1 MKKFWIS
8 FIALLMGVVIGVG
21 IWHGIAYKDK
31 LESFAKD
38 SWDKIKSVFVKK
50 DNNQPTE
57 EQFSLDGLY
66 YINVNGDYSFVQIR
80 DYSPETQIGSYGI
93 VGGCMKDSQICLFK
107 GWESRIEVDSIRIV
121 EDEKYL
127 HLLYQNSNEIEC
139 QIMIYDKASKTLYY
153 DFSNGDQFP
162 GETYEEQLLSVMT
175 PFTEFV
181 EIECQHE
188 TIMDMTKTHPTCTEA
203 GLKKNWCYD
212 CNKLLGT
219 ETLPALGHNYV
230 GGKCT
235 RCGES
240 DPNYVE
246 ACEHDWVEDLSYV
259 PTAPSCGEYWDTQ
272 YKCSKCN
279 ETKLEKNG
287 PLPHDY
293 VNGVCSRCGESET
306 TITTPEI
313 AINDNT
319 LIISN
324 FDGNGTVNLYYRELG
339 TDAWSSYVAG
349 PVDEFDLTIL
359 LSRDWQPMERGKT
372 YEIYVTFSN
381 GNQVSSD
388 SNIVE
393 YAPEC
398 EHNFEK
404 ITCST
409 TCVSDGTEV
418 EECSICGVKRYNSIS
433 AYGHNYVNGVCS
445 RCGEGDPNSFS
456 EITLSINSSTSE
468 DFWLLFDVSSVKE
481 YLLSEDSGNTSG
493 FVFEVFLEN
502 STTHESN
509 KILTQ
514 TISLSDFNIR
524 FGVDKMFAS
533 NFSQGNYNLSIV
545 ISSSTNFKIDNIF
558 PVSFNH
564 DGSHYLLTLSA

>member
-31 LESFAKD
+31 LESFAKE

-57 EQFSLDGLY
+57 EQINLDGLY
-66 YINVNGDYSFVQIR
+66 YMNVNGDYSFVQLR
-80 DYSPETQIGSYGI
+80 DYSSETQTGSYGV

-107 GWESRIEVDSIRIV
+107 GWESRVELNPFNTT
-121 EDEKYL
+121 EDEQYIHVSYKD
-127 HLLYQNSNEIEC
+127 IENGVVYK
-139 QIMIYDKASKTLYY
+139 IAIYDKASKTLYY

-162 GETYEEQLLSVMT
+162 GGTYEEQLLFEMV

-188 TIMDMTKTHPTCTEA
+188 TIIDMTKTHPTCTEP
-203 GLKKNWCYD
+203 GLKENWCYD
-212 CNKLLGT
+212 CRKLLGT

-393 YAPEC
+393 YASE
-398 EHNFEK
+398 
-404 ITCST
+404 S
-409 TCVSDGTEV
+409 
-418 EECSICGVKRYNSIS
+418 
-433 AYGHNYVNGVCS
+433 
-445 RCGEGDPNSFS
+445 DPNSVS

-514 TISLSDFNIR
+514 MISLSDFNIR

-545 ISSSTNFKIDNIF
+545 ISSSTNFKIDNIA

>member
-31 LESFAKD
+31 LESFAKE

-57 EQFSLDGLY
+57 EQINLDGLY
-66 YINVNGDYSFVQIR
+66 YFVVDGDTAFVQI
-80 DYSPETQIGSYGI
+80 
-93 VGGCMKDSQICLFK
+93 KDSKYGTIHGYIQDSKIYLAND
-107 GWESRIEVDSIRIV
+107 WESEIELEPLHIT
-121 EDEKYL
+121 EDDKYL
-127 HLLYQNSNEIEC
+127 HVFWIDQENGQEDKIV
-139 QIMIYDKASKTLYY
+139 IYDKATTKLYY
-153 DFSNGDQFP
+153 DFSNGEQFP
-162 GETYEEQLLSVMT
+162 GETYEDQLLFEMIKFENFELHEHSFDEIVYSC
-175 PFTEFV
+175 PPSCNAAGREIRKCLCKKTEM
-181 EIECQHE
+181 IE
-188 TIMDMTKTHPTCTEA
+188 TS
-203 GLKKNWCYD
+203 
-212 CNKLLGT
+212 
-219 ETLPALGHNYV
+219 PALGHDYV
-230 GGKCT
+230 NGVCT

-324 FDGNGTVNLYYRELG
+324 LDGNGTVNLYYRELG

-349 PVDEFDLTIL
+349 NVNEFDLTIL

-393 YAPEC
+393 YASE
-398 EHNFEK
+398 
-404 ITCST
+404 S
-409 TCVSDGTEV
+409 
-418 EECSICGVKRYNSIS
+418 
-433 AYGHNYVNGVCS
+433 
-445 RCGEGDPNSFS
+445 DPNSVS

-545 ISSSTNFKIDNIF
+545 ISSSTNFKIDNIA

-564 DGSHYLLTLSA
+564 DGSHYLLILSA